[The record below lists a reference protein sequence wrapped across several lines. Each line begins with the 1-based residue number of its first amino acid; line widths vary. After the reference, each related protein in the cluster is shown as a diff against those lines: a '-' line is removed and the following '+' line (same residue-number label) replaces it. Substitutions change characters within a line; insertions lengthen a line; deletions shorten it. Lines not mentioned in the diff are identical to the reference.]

1 MIYNRPFQNK
11 SRRSTFLSGVVTGL
25 AAAALSILLYTFIV
39 RIDACLK
46 TQFPTIED
54 TLLHNKFEQNIL
66 YGPYRETVET
76 LSLSPTEEAV
86 FWADKMHIVFTT
98 LQRQWNGRWKVME
111 YQVTNFRMDSQ
122 YAYGQDPRRPYSPYD
137 SSMTAYTKLLTDKEY
152 RFTDGE
158 KWCAVLWG
166 DIRNRET
173 ARIQC
178 DNLDFEIFINK
189 EHGFWYAS
197 YSMPEDEW
205 ISPESFTGYDQ
216 EGNVLFT
223 FPDEK

>member
-11 SRRSTFLSGVVTGL
+11 SRRLTFLSGVVTGL

-137 SSMTAYTKLLTDKEY
+137 SSMTAYTKLLRIKSTDASTERNGT
-152 RFTDGE
+152 RFCGE
-158 KWCAVLWG
+158 ISETEKRRASSAAILILRFLSIRSTAFGTVRTPCRRINGKPGVLYWLRSG
-166 DIRNRET
+166 RKRSVYLS
-173 ARIQC
+173 R
-178 DNLDFEIFINK
+178 
-189 EHGFWYAS
+189 
-197 YSMPEDEW
+197 
-205 ISPESFTGYDQ
+205 
-216 EGNVLFT
+216 
-223 FPDEK
+223 